1 MSSLDIHDLRR
12 KVLAAR
18 QFTHEVGGV
27 TFTLRMPTEHQ
38 VQVESLRSGLSG
50 ASHDGL
56 AAAMTVLRRRL
67 LELAVVDWAGA
78 MVSHLVPG
86 YEPDEP
92 LAFDADAVPLL
103 LDVQTDMAAALD
115 AELVRRLAERN
126 KPLEEAEK
134 N

>member
-18 QFTHEVGGV
+18 QFTHEVGGI

-38 VQVESLRSGLSG
+38 VQVESLRSGVGGS
-50 ASHDGL
+50 SHENL

-67 LELAVVDWAGA
+67 LELALVDWSGA
-78 MVSHLVPG
+78 KVSHLVPG
-86 YEPDEP
+86 HEPDEP
-92 LAFDADAVPLL
+92 LEFDPDAVPML
-103 LDVQTDMAAALD
+103 LDAQPAVANELD
-115 AELVRRLAERN
+115 NELVQRLADRN